1 MFSLIPEL
9 GTEKQLVLC
18 QYGPRP
24 TEMAS
29 FLRGDCARALCLSLM
44 DFGERES
51 LETWMYGNLNFV
63 ELEGSELLSSM
74 LGFRA
79 LEL

>member
-1 MFSLIPEL
+1 
-9 GTEKQLVLC
+9 
-18 QYGPRP
+18 
-24 TEMAS
+24 
-29 FLRGDCARALCLSLM
+29 M